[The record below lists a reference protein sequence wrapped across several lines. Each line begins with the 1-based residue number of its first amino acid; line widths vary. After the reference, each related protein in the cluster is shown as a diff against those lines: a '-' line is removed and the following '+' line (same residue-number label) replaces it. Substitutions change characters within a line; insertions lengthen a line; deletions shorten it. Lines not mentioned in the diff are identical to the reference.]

1 MSLESGED
9 NEPIWRLCEVAWKN
23 WLENERWTVD
33 LVPPFR
39 PDDPDGAPTEKLRNG
54 DDVRRPDILAEKSGF
69 NSNQPRREWW
79 EVKYRTR
86 ADVNPLT
93 GAREHWI
100 SYAAYRDYLRLALD
114 SDSPLWIIL
123 RLEANHL
130 NKALWLQASIRSLRR
145 AGRQDVKVTGTGE
158 EVSAWV
164 WPESAMTVVDGPE
177 LPVNKMAA
185 PLLPVDDGRAAIEP
199 TELQSEEAALRE
211 VETPSETVG
220 GRRRILSDPMVALDV
235 LRQRSD
241 VKIPHLPRYSVLR
254 IGDEDIDRS
263 QLLGLLQYGIRVFL
277 ITPQPPTDADREQY
291 LPFIA
296 SRLLEWSHA
305 DVKGAE
311 GFCAVDGVADGKRIA
326 EWPSDVVRALHEAD
340 DNGGINIGQ
349 YEIVHADHKRDIVIT
364 AGAGTGKT
372 ETMSE
377 RIIYLLATSALVE
390 ERDTKLYPY
399 DLKMNDI
406 VLVTFT
412 REAATQMRE
421 RIARVLNLRRRLC
434 PKCVLAA
441 VPWMF
446 QLTSTQISTI
456 HMYAKYVAQ
465 QSAAAIGFNPGLSVG
480 SQLIELRRIM
490 YEALSARLVRLLSGP
505 NSGKRGQ
512 HPASHEWLSHMER
525 IWESLANNG
534 VPVLPLGGGTIPDID
549 WGLNENIDA
558 TTREYAEM
566 LKEAIETTGREFAKL
581 CEENDLLPV
590 DQLVPAALQGLLSAI
605 NPRIGSPRFLFVDE
619 FQDTDGKQ
627 MDLIL
632 EISQRLDA
640 RMFVVGDVKQGIYR
654 FRGAEGS
661 AFTELAR
668 RMQVAGL
675 PPALELRL
683 NRNFRTGGVLLNDM
697 GGYFSRWGVT
707 RADSKSDR
715 PLLDYGKKDELKAE
729 VDRKGQGSKV
739 RLQHASYNDYLTK
752 LIAQVKAWRVIA
764 EADPENIKKIGILCR
779 QNWVAS
785 KIRDELRRNGEPCD
799 VLVGGT
805 FYQSEA
811 VREVRV
817 LLDAIMSPED
827 TAAVLEFCETR
838 WFGGFSLSQEPPDG
852 SDDDVF
858 WRDQVG
864 PIASWSD
871 RLPSLDA
878 KAEQSLKV
886 DDLEPIRNRLRS
898 LNQLI
903 QVMSPV
909 ALLAQCYHK
918 FKPHGWLRSDSDAER
933 LVDLPAYSRCLEHL
947 LVLLDLET
955 ATRPLT
961 LPTLVDW
968 LRIQIATNDKEDEPQ
983 PKVLGAITALT
994 VHKAKG
1000 QEFDFVII
1008 PHTWAQFESSEA
1020 SSLVSIV
1027 RHPQT
1032 GQPKVMWRWRL
1043 ENNEIA
1049 NFGTKS
1055 RAAQGEDGETRRE
1068 ETRLLYVAMTRARDE
1083 LVIYWQKQ
1091 PKPDSWGEL
1100 LAIGRS
1106 GS

>member
-1 MSLESGED
+1 MNLGND
-9 NEPIWRLCEVAWKN
+9 NEEPIWRKCELAWKK
-23 WLENERWTVD
+23 WLEDEHWTVD
-33 LVPPFR
+33 LVRPFR
-39 PDDPDGAPTEKLRNG
+39 QDDPDGAPLVELRKGEK
-54 DDVRRPDILAEKSGF
+54 VRRPDIRAEKRVAGDERP
-69 NSNQPRREWW
+69 PRVEWW

-86 ADVNPLT
+86 AEVNQLT

-100 SYAAYRDYLRLALD
+100 SYDAYRHYLRLALD
-114 SDSPLWIIL
+114 ADSPLWIIL

-130 NKALWLQASIRSLRR
+130 NKARWLQANIRTLRR
-145 AGRQDVKVTGTGE
+145 AGRQDVRVTGAGE
-158 EVSAWV
+158 EINAWV
-164 WPESAMTVVDGPE
+164 WSESAMTVVDGPE
-177 LPVNKMAA
+177 LSLRESRS
-185 PLLPVDDGRAAIEP
+185 PLLPVDDDRRAIEWS
-199 TELQSEEAALRE
+199 ELQSDEATLRDGG
-211 VETPSETVG
+211 PQSEASG
-220 GRRRILSDPMVALDV
+220 GIPRILSDPMVALDV
-235 LRQRSD
+235 LRRRDD

-254 IGDEDIDRS
+254 IGDHDIDRS

-277 ITPQPPTDADREQY
+277 ITPKPPTDIERKQY
-291 LPFIA
+291 LPYIA
-296 SRLLEWSHA
+296 SRLLEWSSA
-305 DVKGAE
+305 DVKGAQ
-311 GFCAVDGVADGKRIA
+311 GFCAVDGIADGKKIN
-326 EWPSDVVRALHEAD
+326 EWPTNVVRVLHEAD
-340 DNGGINIGQ
+340 DNGGINVGQ
-349 YEIVHADHKRDIVIT
+349 YEIVHADHTRDVVIT

-377 RIIYLLATSALVE
+377 RIVYLLATSALVE
-390 ERDTKLYPY
+390 ERETKLYPY

-434 PKCVLAA
+434 PSCVLAA

-456 HMYAKYVAQ
+456 HLYARHIAQ

-480 SQLIELRRIM
+480 SQLMELRRIM
-490 YEALSARLVRLLSGP
+490 YEALSTRLVQLLSGP
-505 NSGKRGQ
+505 NSGKVDG
-512 HPASHEWLSHMER
+512 HPASHEWLGHMER

-534 VPVLPLGGGTIPDID
+534 VTVLPLGGGKMPDID
-549 WGLNENIDA
+549 WGLDEDLDP
-558 TTREYAEM
+558 TTRQYAHM
-566 LKEAIETTGREFAKL
+566 LKEAIETAGREFAKL

-590 DQLVPAALQGLLSAI
+590 DQLVPAALQGLLSAA

-661 AFTELAR
+661 AFTELAS
-668 RMQVAGL
+668 RMKAAGL
-675 PPALELRL
+675 PQALELRL
-683 NRNFRTGGVLLNDM
+683 NRNFRTGGVLLDDM
-697 GGYFSRWGVT
+697 GGYFQKWGTT
-707 RADSKSDR
+707 RADVHSHR
-715 PLLDYGKKDELKAE
+715 PLLDYGKNDELKAE
-729 VDRKGQGSKV
+729 VDRKKQGVKV
-739 RLQHASYNDYLTK
+739 KLQHASYDDYLIK
-752 LIAQVKAWRVIA
+752 LVTQIKAWRRIS
-764 EADPENIKKIGILCR
+764 EADPMNVKKIGILCR
-779 QNWVAS
+779 QNWVANR
-785 KIRDELRRNGEPCD
+785 IRDELRRQGEPCD

-817 LLDAIMSPED
+817 LFDAIMSPDD

-838 WFGGFSLSQEPPDG
+838 WFGGFSSSQEPPDG
-852 SDDDVF
+852 LDDDVF
-858 WRDQVG
+858 WRDDVA
-864 PIASWSD
+864 PIMSWSD
-871 RLPSLDA
+871 RLPNLHPSA
-878 KAEQSLKV
+878 GENLKV
-886 DDLEPIRNRLRS
+886 DDLEPIRARLRS
-898 LNQLI
+898 LNALI

-918 FKPHGWLRSDSDAER
+918 FKPHAWLRSESDAEK

-961 LPTLVDW
+961 LPSLVDW

-983 PKVLGAITALT
+983 PKVLGVTTALT

-1008 PHTWAQFESSEA
+1008 PNTWAQFESSEA

-1027 RHPQT
+1027 RHTQT

-1043 ENNEIA
+1043 DNGEIA
-1049 NFGTKS
+1049 NFDTS
-1055 RAAQGEDGETRRE
+1055 SPAAQGEEGETRRE

-1091 PKPDSWGEL
+1091 PKPSSWGEL

-1106 GS
+1106 GT